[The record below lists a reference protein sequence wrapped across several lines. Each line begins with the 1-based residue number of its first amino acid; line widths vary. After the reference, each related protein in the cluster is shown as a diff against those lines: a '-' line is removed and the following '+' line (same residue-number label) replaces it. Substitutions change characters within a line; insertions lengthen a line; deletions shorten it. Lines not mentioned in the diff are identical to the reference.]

1 MSLEARAISENSFSF
16 LLRTPQGDEITFEA
30 TVIDPSAVQRSTGT
44 FRDPE
49 ALIDLTTD
57 AVSTLS
63 GAGEPAYGRVIALIV
78 HAVSRHAAAVGFFAS
93 AAACRSWWHQPYNRL
108 VRDPEV
114 LLVITAIG
122 PDL

>member
-1 MSLEARAISENSFSF
+1 MSLVAHVVSGNIFKF
-16 LLRTPQGDEITFEA
+16 TLRNLQGNKMTFKA

-57 AVSTLS
+57 AVSALS
-63 GAGEPAYGRVIALIV
+63 AADEPTCGRVIALVV
-78 HAVSRHAAAVGFFAS
+78 HTVSRHAAAVGVFAS

-108 VRDPEV
+108 VRDPDV
-114 LLVITAIG
+114 LLVMTAVEAG
-122 PDL
+122 L